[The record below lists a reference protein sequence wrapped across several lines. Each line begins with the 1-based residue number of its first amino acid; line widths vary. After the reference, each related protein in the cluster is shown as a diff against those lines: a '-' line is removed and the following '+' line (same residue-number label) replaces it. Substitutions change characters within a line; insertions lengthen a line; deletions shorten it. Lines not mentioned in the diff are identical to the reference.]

1 LDVRAP
7 LRDGEVLAFHV
18 RAPDRPTL
26 RVRALRPTLHPALAD
41 AVEARHREALRHH
54 GVEGVAPISPL
65 RSRSATWLAV
75 AEAPDAGCVG
85 GVRVDLRGAAQPLPL
100 EQVLMDFGADQVAR
114 LRDGFIG
121 RVGELAGLWVR
132 EDFRGLGLAGAL
144 IAAGVVAARR
154 AGLTRLFTLASR
166 HMRATCDAQG
176 FEVLRALG
184 DDGAFQYPDARYLSF
199 AMALDLKPDAADR
212 SSPVCSPATSFEETL
227 R

>member
-1 LDVRAP
+1 MDTRETGVKRALDVRAP

-41 AVEARHREALRHH
+41 AVEVRHREALRHH

-65 RSRSATWLAV
+65 
-75 AEAPDAGCVG
+75 
-85 GVRVDLRGAAQPLPL
+85 
-100 EQVLMDFGADQVAR
+100 
-114 LRDGFIG
+114 
-121 RVGELAGLWVR
+121 GELAGLWVR